1 MRLVRPINAGG
12 CAIATLTL
20 TKLWINLLSTGE
32 AVSAQT
38 QPGRPSTFSL
48 KGEVLSFAGGRQR
61 SVVAEG
67 ESGTFTFTLQDVT
80 LTQRDTL
87 RLWFG
92 LNVIVRD
99 HRGQMFTGVFY
110 AASVAER
117 IYEPTLYEITITMQ
131 TTTTAE
137 GV

>member
-1 MRLVRPINAGG
+1 MAVL
-12 CAIATLTL
+12 LL

-32 AVSAQT
+32 AVSAHT
-38 QPGRPSTFSL
+38 QPQRPSVFSL
-48 KGEVLSFAGGRQR
+48 TGEVLSFAGGRQR
-61 SVVAEG
+61 SVTAEG
-67 ESGTFTFTLQDVT
+67 ESGTFSFTLQDVT
-80 LTQRDTL
+80 LAQRDTL
-87 RLWFG
+87 RTWFG

-110 AASVAER
+110 AANVAER
-117 IYEPTLYEITITMQ
+117 ITEPTLYEISITLQ